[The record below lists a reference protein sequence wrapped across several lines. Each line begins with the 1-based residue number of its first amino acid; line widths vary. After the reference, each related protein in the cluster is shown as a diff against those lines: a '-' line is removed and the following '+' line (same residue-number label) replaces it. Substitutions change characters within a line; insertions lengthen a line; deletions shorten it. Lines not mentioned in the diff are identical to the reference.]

1 MFQELSE
8 LKHAHTKLK
17 KVLADKSTELL
28 HCSRRAEQYESEV
41 KRLRARVDELKK
53 DLAKAE
59 DEVDGAS
66 NNMR

>member
-1 MFQELSE
+1 M
-8 LKHAHTKLK
+8 
-17 KVLADKSTELL
+17 ELL

-41 KRLRARVDELKK
+41 KRLRARVEELKK
-53 DLAKAE
+53 DLAAAE

>member
-1 MFQELSE
+1 M
-8 LKHAHTKLK
+8 
-17 KVLADKSTELL
+17 
-28 HCSRRAEQYESEV
+28 

-66 NNMR
+66 NNMRWDEKIEIERMVSSLQDSLSS